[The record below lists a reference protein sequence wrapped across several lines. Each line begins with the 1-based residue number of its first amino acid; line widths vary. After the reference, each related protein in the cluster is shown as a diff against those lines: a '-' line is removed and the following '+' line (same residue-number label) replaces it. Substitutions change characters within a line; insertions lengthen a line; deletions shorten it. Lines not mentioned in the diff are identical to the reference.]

1 MAVLEFKT
9 HSYKVTSKPGKI
21 TIDEQGDP
29 VQAEQSETES
39 EAYPCD
45 IVESGA
51 PNTIPTQD
59 GQLVT
64 YTYTVHGER
73 TSPELYVGQEI
84 QIFDKEQRLVFK
96 GKIKGF
102 SKKQLQTLI
111 WV

>member
-21 TIDEQGDP
+21 TMDEQGDP

-51 PNTIPTQD
+51 PNTITTQD
-59 GQLVT
+59 GQLV
-64 YTYTVHGER
+64 
-73 TSPELYVGQEI
+73 YVGQEI
-84 QIFDKEQRLVFK
+84 QIFDKEQRLFFK